1 MYDLNECI
9 RSLNV
14 GLPDDIARLKAA
26 GYYKEA
32 IARIDR
38 LLAEDWTKTQNS
50 PATNG
55 SAAPEGYVPP
65 ENPTPHG
72 VDALREALTVQKE
85 IMRRLPREYC
95 WTEAEAIARMQERV
109 KGFTAEEFRALDW
122 EGRMDWRFVEG
133 EKRYQERFAET
144 LLATHADLAAR
155 KKTPD
160 APNNK
165 NEERHRLCE
174 KMMQEGS
181 ASADITLRTS
191 IRMSDEAFAAALE
204 KARKRLHALG
214 LDNRAT
220 FAVADGLAALD
231 ALKQPPDT
239 VFVLGM
245 GGETIGGILRR
256 GHTRLGGAALIL
268 GAQTDLPMVRRTVC
282 EVGYR
287 IRSEVI
293 ASAGG
298 RDYVLMRCTPAR
310 ADEAVYTERECMLGP
325 GLLRDPSS
333 EWQRVLKR
341 REHLLQQEIS
351 AMEKAGLEK
360 DRERLA
366 MNRRELGY
374 VTGQLRH
381 M

>member
-1 MYDLNECI
+1 MTDGTHRRAPL
-9 RSLNV
+9 LD
-14 GLPDDIARLKAA
+14 GRL
-26 GYYKEA
+26 
-32 IARIDR
+32 
-38 LLAEDWTKTQNS
+38 
-50 PATNG
+50 
-55 SAAPEGYVPP
+55 SAAM
-65 ENPTPHG
+65 
-72 VDALREALTVQKE
+72 ALAQGAQV
-85 IMRRLPREYC
+85 
-95 WTEAEAIARMQERV
+95 
-109 KGFTAEEFRALDW
+109 F
-122 EGRMDWRFVEG
+122 
-133 EKRYQERFAET
+133 
-144 LLATHADLAAR
+144 
-155 KKTPD
+155 
-160 APNNK
+160 
-165 NEERHRLCE
+165 
-174 KMMQEGS
+174 
-181 ASADITLRTS
+181 ADIGADHGRLSAVMLLSGARS
-191 IRMSDEAFAAALE
+191 ALVADISAAALE

-287 IRSEVI
+287 IRREVI

-310 ADEAVYTERECMLGP
+310 ADEAVYTEREYMLGP

-341 REHLLQQEIS
+341 REYLLQQEIS

>member
-1 MYDLNECI
+1 M
-9 RSLNV
+9 
-14 GLPDDIARLKAA
+14 A
-26 GYYKEA
+26 
-32 IARIDR
+32 
-38 LLAEDWTKTQNS
+38 LAQG
-50 PATNG
+50 AQ
-55 SAAPEGYVPP
+55 V
-65 ENPTPHG
+65 
-72 VDALREALTVQKE
+72 
-85 IMRRLPREYC
+85 
-95 WTEAEAIARMQERV
+95 
-109 KGFTAEEFRALDW
+109 F
-122 EGRMDWRFVEG
+122 
-133 EKRYQERFAET
+133 
-144 LLATHADLAAR
+144 
-155 KKTPD
+155 
-160 APNNK
+160 
-165 NEERHRLCE
+165 
-174 KMMQEGS
+174 
-181 ASADITLRTS
+181 ADIGADHGRLSAVMLLSGARS
-191 IRMSDEAFAAALE
+191 ALVADISAAALE

-245 GGETIGGILRR
+245 GGETIGGILHR

-325 GLLRDPSS
+325 GLLRAPSS

>member
-1 MYDLNECI
+1 
-9 RSLNV
+9 
-14 GLPDDIARLKAA
+14 
-26 GYYKEA
+26 
-32 IARIDR
+32 
-38 LLAEDWTKTQNS
+38 
-50 PATNG
+50 
-55 SAAPEGYVPP
+55 
-65 ENPTPHG
+65 
-72 VDALREALTVQKE
+72 
-85 IMRRLPREYC
+85 
-95 WTEAEAIARMQERV
+95 
-109 KGFTAEEFRALDW
+109 
-122 EGRMDWRFVEG
+122 
-133 EKRYQERFAET
+133 
-144 LLATHADLAAR
+144 
-155 KKTPD
+155 
-160 APNNK
+160 
-165 NEERHRLCE
+165 
-174 KMMQEGS
+174 
-181 ASADITLRTS
+181 
-191 IRMSDEAFAAALE
+191 
-204 KARKRLHALG
+204 
-214 LDNRAT
+214 
-220 FAVADGLAALD
+220 
-231 ALKQPPDT
+231 
-239 VFVLGM
+239 M

-310 ADEAVYTERECMLGP
+310 ADEAVYTEREYMLGP
-325 GLLRDPSS
+325 GLLRAPSS

>member
-1 MYDLNECI
+1 M
-9 RSLNV
+9 
-14 GLPDDIARLKAA
+14 
-26 GYYKEA
+26 
-32 IARIDR
+32 
-38 LLAEDWTKTQNS
+38 
-50 PATNG
+50 
-55 SAAPEGYVPP
+55 
-65 ENPTPHG
+65 
-72 VDALREALTVQKE
+72 
-85 IMRRLPREYC
+85 
-95 WTEAEAIARMQERV
+95 
-109 KGFTAEEFRALDW
+109 
-122 EGRMDWRFVEG
+122 
-133 EKRYQERFAET
+133 
-144 LLATHADLAAR
+144 
-155 KKTPD
+155 
-160 APNNK
+160 
-165 NEERHRLCE
+165 
-174 KMMQEGS
+174 
-181 ASADITLRTS
+181 
-191 IRMSDEAFAAALE
+191 
-204 KARKRLHALG
+204 
-214 LDNRAT
+214 
-220 FAVADGLAALD
+220 ADGLAALD

-287 IRSEVI
+287 IRREVI

>member
-1 MYDLNECI
+1 MYDWNEAV

-26 GYYKEA
+26 GYYQEA

-38 LLAEDWTKTQNS
+38 LLAEDWTKTQNQPVQ
-50 PATNG
+50 PAG
-55 SAAPEGYVPP
+55 PLP
-65 ENPTPHG
+65 ENPTPCG
-72 VDALREALTVQKE
+72 VDAMRDALLAQREIL
-85 IMRRLPREYC
+85 RRLPLDY
-95 WTEAEAIARMQERV
+95 TVPEAQALELLQSLVR
-109 KGFTAEEFRALDW
+109 GFTPEEFRALDRA
-122 EGRMDWRFVEG
+122 GAMDWRFVEG
-133 EKRYQERFAET
+133 EKRYQARFAET

-155 KKTPD
+155 KLTPD

-165 NEERHRLCE
+165 NEERHRLHE
-174 KMMQEGS
+174 KMEREGS

-245 GGETIGGILRR
+245 GGETIGGILHR

-325 GLLRDPSS
+325 GLLRAPSS